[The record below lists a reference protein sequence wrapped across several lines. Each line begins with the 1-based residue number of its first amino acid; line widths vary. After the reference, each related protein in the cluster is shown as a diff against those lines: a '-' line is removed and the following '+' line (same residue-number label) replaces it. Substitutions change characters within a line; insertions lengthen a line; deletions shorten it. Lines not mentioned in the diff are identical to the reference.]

1 MRFSTYLV
9 VVPLACLAC
18 TKLTLSRP
26 KVADPAPPAVASAP
40 GAGAN
45 PIAPASVVVTGVEDA
60 APAAPPP
67 PARFGVLVPL
77 SGRYAPY
84 GKAYLDGAH
93 VAADEFNARGPRRVE
108 LVAADAKSEPLA
120 TLAATRRLVDQ
131 ENVVALLGSVLTVPT
146 TIAALEANCR
156 GVPLVS
162 NVATE
167 DELGSIG
174 PYVIHAVPSRRVAA
188 RDMASL
194 AVLQMRRFRGAI
206 LYPEDGDGRALALA
220 FAERFAALGGEIL
233 LSESYATGTADFTAV
248 AKRLADARPDAL
260 YVPADADALVM
271 LAPALAFHGVSTQ
284 IFASEDAGSERVL
297 HDAGLDFEGAI
308 LPAPDTEAT
317 PAALTARGAAHARRS
332 PTEERL
338 AAAGYAGTRRLLD
351 ALAQTSHTDRDAM
364 QQALLD
370 RLAADS
376 LGTQSRRRFLVV
388 RGGHTEPLSLP

>member
-1 MRFSTYLV
+1 MRFSTCLV
-9 VVPLACLAC
+9 VVPLVGLAC

-26 KVADPAPPAVASAP
+26 PVAEPAPPAVASAST
-40 GAGAN
+40 AHVDSTRA
-45 PIAPASVVVTGVEDA
+45 AKTAAAREDA
-60 APAAPPP
+60 APPVPLP

-77 SGRYAPY
+77 SGRYALY

-93 VAADEFNARGPRRVE
+93 VAADEFNARGTRRVE
-108 LVAADAKSEPLA
+108 LVAADIKSEPLG

-131 ENVVALLGSVLTVPT
+131 ENVVALLGSILTVPT

-188 RDMASL
+188 REMASI
-194 AVLQMRRFRGAI
+194 AVLQMRRFRAAI
-206 LYPEDGDGRALALA
+206 LYPEEGDGRALGLA
-220 FAERFAALGGEIL
+220 FAERFTALGGEIL
-233 LSESYATGTADFTAV
+233 LSESYAAGSTEFTAV
-248 AKRLADARPDAL
+248 AKRLAEARPDAL
-260 YVPADADALVM
+260 YVPADADALVL
-271 LAPALAFHGVSTQ
+271 LAAALAFHSVSTQ

-297 HDAGLDFEGAI
+297 RDAGLDFEGTI
-308 LPAPDTEAT
+308 LPAPDAEVLP
-317 PAALTARGAAHARRS
+317 PAAPGRAPRAHRS

-351 ALAQTSHTDRDAM
+351 ALAQTTSVERDAL
-364 QQALLD
+364 QQALHD
-370 RLAADS
+370 RMAADS
-376 LGTQSRRRFLVV
+376 LGVRAGRRFLVV
-388 RGGHTEPLSLP
+388 HGGHTEPLSVP